1 MTGIDVDQIPQSARS
16 AVNVTMC
23 PPCGQHSHASPN
35 SCLRRHGPAVVATH
49 KGPLQRSQSSLVPP
63 AIMPQSTDFDFSK
76 LKYTTP
82 YDKIK
87 AVGAPDVPQRI
98 LDGLK
103 KVRASSS
110 Y

>member
-1 MTGIDVDQIPQSARS
+1 
-16 AVNVTMC
+16 
-23 PPCGQHSHASPN
+23 
-35 SCLRRHGPAVVATH
+35 
-49 KGPLQRSQSSLVPP
+49 
-63 AIMPQSTDFDFSK
+63 MPQSTDFDFSK